1 MLGLGVAARK
11 SVGFKDTIEA
21 ARYGWL
27 VGDFRS
33 AELPL
38 IVPVTDRVVL

>member
-11 SVGFKDTIEA
+11 SVGFKDTAEA

-27 VGDFRS
+27 VDEFRS
-33 AELPL
+33 VESPL
-38 IVPVTDRVVL
+38 IAPVTDHIVL